1 MEVGGCSPELRL
13 GQLHERLVGGI
24 LQRGAP
30 EEGAHDPDRLVAHAA
45 QGALV
50 GHDPRPDERRLAL
63 QGRLRVL
70 LDEPH
75 GLTGHEDGAH
85 GVDIRLDLRQI
96 RREVEHVQRHPELLD
111 DLAPAVLEDPLEPAD
126 LLVPER
132 IVHGDGGHA
141 AVLEGLRRVVA
152 ERMHDLARREVRAEE
167 PLGDLALGQ
176 VVGRGE
182 EERGELVALDERDE
196 AIAHVGEEDA
206 GEDVDLVVADELPV
220 LRDGRGRVALRVLLE
235 QLDLAPARLVADLL
249 ERELEAVEH
258 VLACLGEDP
267 RERAEESD
275 ADRLRGSRRTRRKDE
290 QGQGHGRDDDDADEL
305 HALLLDLRQ
314 GSQAGR

>member
-1 MEVGGCSPELRL
+1 M
-13 GQLHERLVGGI
+13 
-24 LQRGAP
+24 
-30 EEGAHDPDRLVAHAA
+30 
-45 QGALV
+45 
-50 GHDPRPDERRLAL
+50 
-63 QGRLRVL
+63 
-70 LDEPH
+70 
-75 GLTGHEDGAH
+75 
-85 GVDIRLDLRQI
+85 
-96 RREVEHVQRHPELLD
+96 
-111 DLAPAVLEDPLEPAD
+111 
-126 LLVPER
+126 PER
-132 IVHGDGGHA
+132 IVHGDGGHP

-182 EERGELVALDERDE
+182 EKRGQPVALDEGDE

-235 QLDLAPARLVADLL
+235 QLDLAAARLVADLL

-258 VLACLGEDP
+258 VLARLGEDP

-275 ADRLRGSRRTRRKDE
+275 ADRLRGSRRTRREGE
-290 QGQGHGRDDDDADEL
+290 QSQGHGRDDEADEL
-305 HALLLDLRQ
+305 HASSLSSGRPLD
-314 GSQAGR
+314 